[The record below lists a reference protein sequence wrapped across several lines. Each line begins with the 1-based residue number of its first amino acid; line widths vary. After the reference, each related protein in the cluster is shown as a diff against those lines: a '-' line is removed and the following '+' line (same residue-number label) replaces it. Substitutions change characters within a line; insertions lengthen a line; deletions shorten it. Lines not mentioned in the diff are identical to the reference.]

1 MKKWVLFLM
10 VLIGVNG
17 VEAMLVGPRYRSDS
31 RCPKEKPFSD
41 RYTGGECIGC
51 DYLEMMVIERG
62 HEVDFE
68 ICSNRETVNAK
79 SILKSC
85 PKNAPVRDVS
95 GSCWP
100 CSYKRLILATKE
112 ECDKCANRI
121 AVEDMYLG
129 KICELR
135 ECPPEAP
142 MRARHECLPCNFE
155 VWDFISREDCGKCPN
170 REYVDGK
177 CILKKE

>member
-10 VLIGVNG
+10 VLMGAGRVDARPYMPE
-17 VEAMLVGPRYRSDS
+17 VALDAS
-31 RCPKEKPFSD
+31 CPKEKPFGYHSD
-41 RYTGGECIGC
+41 CVGC

-68 ICSNRETVNAK
+68 ICSNRETINTK

-85 PKNAPVRDVS
+85 PKNAPVRDVN

-121 AVEDMYLG
+121 AVEDQYLG
-129 KICELR
+129 EICELR
-135 ECPPEAP
+135 ECPPETP
-142 MRARHECLPCNFE
+142 MRVRHECLPCNLE
-155 VWDFISREDCGKCPN
+155 VWDPIISREDCGKCPN
-170 REYVDGK
+170 HEYVDGK